1 MQKRWSHPILAES
14 EADEC
19 EDPQRCT
26 EVRDVWR
33 GALHFHFRSSLVGV
47 IRLGIL
53 DCFYQSTKNGVVGS
67 RWSPER
73 MCTVDF
79 SMATSR
85 TQYLTPLGIEGLP
98 LVLQMLAERTD
109 HSFLLPGC
117 CNVRLLLHRHSLQDE
132 IVNLS
137 PYQLCVKICYVSA
150 VLGKLTI
157 QTHCPRN
164 PSFSVCVCCF
174 FIFLERSVPKVCRS
188 WNCVSQ
194 FYLLTVIFAR
204 DCSENKD

>member
-1 MQKRWSHPILAES
+1 M
-14 EADEC
+14 
-19 EDPQRCT
+19 
-26 EVRDVWR
+26 RDVWR
-33 GALHFHFRSSLVGV
+33 GTLHFHFRSSLVGV

-53 DCFYQSTKNGVVGS
+53 DCFYQSNKNGVVGS

-98 LVLQMLAERTD
+98 LVLQMLAVHTD
-109 HSFLLPGC
+109 YSFLLPGC

-137 PYQLCVKICYVSA
+137 PLSATCKNMLRFCGAGKAHHPNTLSMQTQL
-150 VLGKLTI
+150 
-157 QTHCPRN
+157 
-164 PSFSVCVCCF
+164 FCVCCF
-174 FIFLERSVPKVCRS
+174 FIFLEGQ
-188 WNCVSQ
+188 SQ
-194 FYLLTVIFAR
+194 RCAGHGTVFPNSTYWLWSLPVTVVR
-204 DCSENKD
+204 TKTSLSLSLFP